1 MSSATQNTIWLP
13 KVRFTR
19 KYFIVAFAAFLIAVA
34 SLPSYAADR
43 VGRGGR
49 TTRYDGTWSV
59 LLETT
64 RGDCTPAIRAS
75 LRIAGGRLLAEDQ
88 SYGLDGQVGQSGA
101 VHVTVSANG
110 QSAVGFGHLSP
121 RAGLGR
127 WRTGSGECVGRWS
140 AERRDIRLGQD

>member
-1 MSSATQNTIWLP
+1 MGILTS
-13 KVRFTR
+13 R
-19 KYFIVAFAAFLIAVA
+19 YFIVAMTVFLIAFA
-34 SLPSYAADR
+34 GLPSHAADR
-43 VGRGGR
+43 VERGGR
-49 TTRYDGTWSV
+49 ANRYDGTWSV
-59 LLETT
+59 LLQTT

-88 SYGLDGQVGQSGA
+88 SYGLDGQVGQSGE

-110 QSAVGFGHLSP
+110 QSAAGFGHLSP
-121 RAGLGR
+121 RAGFGR